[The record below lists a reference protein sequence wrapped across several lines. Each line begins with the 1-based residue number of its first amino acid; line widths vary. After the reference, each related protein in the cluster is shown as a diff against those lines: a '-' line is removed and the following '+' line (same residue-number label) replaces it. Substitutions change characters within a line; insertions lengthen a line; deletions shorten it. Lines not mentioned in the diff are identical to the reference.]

1 MGKDFGMLKCESA
14 LSPTASCLPPPPT
27 VPLQRVR
34 AVKGK
39 VVPKTAKTEVK
50 KITQRKFGITAMH
63 GSLSHRRQ
71 SHLDPQ
77 YFVRDTLLHSEQ
89 K

>member
-1 MGKDFGMLKCESA
+1 MSQRFRPPL
-14 LSPTASCLPPPPT
+14 LASPPPPT

-50 KITQRKFGITAMH
+50 KITQRKFGITAMR

-71 SHLDPQ
+71 SHLNPQ
-77 YFVRDTLLHSEQ
+77 YLVRDTLLHSEQ